1 MNSLFVV
8 IKTLI
13 MTMTMMLTTTEINTI
28 TKPKDDNTDNDVDE
42 RIEANDN
49 TLTTLVG
56 DINVC
61 QP

>member
-1 MNSLFVV
+1 
-8 IKTLI
+8 
-13 MTMTMMLTTTEINTI
+13 MTKTMMLTTTEINTI

-42 RIEANDN
+42 RIKANDN

>member
-13 MTMTMMLTTTEINTI
+13 MTKTMMLTTTEINTI

>member
-13 MTMTMMLTTTEINTI
+13 MTMTMKLTTTEINTI

>member
-1 MNSLFVV
+1 MFVV

>member
-1 MNSLFVV
+1 
-8 IKTLI
+8 
-13 MTMTMMLTTTEINTI
+13 MTMTMKLTTTEINTI

>member
-1 MNSLFVV
+1 VNSLFVV

>member
-42 RIEANDN
+42 RIKANDN